1 MPWEGGS
8 PFHLQAGPPEP
19 ARQRT
24 TKAGGVGRGG
34 TKGNTPRVESY
45 RVPTRLPTPRLPTRH
60 EGGPIVAEKDLVA
73 PRQEPW
79 GHTAVGSEPPLHLFC
94 WCHWGRVPEGFYTS
108 SASTATWILQQLLS
122 NILGIKKNHLVKCLS
137 NIPGSW

>member
-8 PFHLQAGPPEP
+8 PVHLQAGPPEP
-19 ARQRT
+19 ARQQT

-45 RVPTRLPTPRLPTRH
+45 RVPTRLLTPRLPTRH
-60 EGGPIVAEKDLVA
+60 EGGSIVAEKNLVA

-79 GHTAVGSEPPLHLFC
+79 GHTALGSEPPFTFSV
-94 WCHWGRVPEGFYTS
+94 GVTGGEFPK
-108 SASTATWILQQLLS
+108 ASTP
-122 NILGIKKNHLVKCLS
+122 HLPPLPHGFCSSHFVTFWELRK
-137 NIPGSW
+137 IW